1 MRFKERFDQQGFLHL
16 PNLVDRT
23 LTRTIKQQYLQT
35 VKPFRQPLLRQDSN
49 QYELHH
55 FSDNG
60 LMTNPLL
67 NVHECTPETLLGF
80 RSAIVNLLGHYALQ
94 QLLDKLMGAR
104 PILVQSMYTET
115 NPGNPDQVDSHWIDS
130 AKTGGMIGCWI
141 ALEDIS
147 AASGRF
153 TLFPQS
159 HLLDNAEVFSGEIAQ
174 LYAQYRQQSIEVI
187 NSYQHTHPQLAAS
200 RDVEVQ
206 RLQQAL
212 IHKSG
217 LSRYT
222 QDIKAGDVFLFS
234 SKLIHGNETPTSN
247 QLSGQALTAHFVPVT
262 HPLRHQG
269 NYDVDLRIVQGGSL
283 AMHMAPMAVM
293 A

>member
-1 MRFKERFDQQGFLHL
+1 MRFKERFEQQGFLHL
-16 PNLVDRT
+16 PHLVDKT

-49 QYELHH
+49 EYEPHH

-94 QLLDKLMGAR
+94 QLLNKLMGVR

-130 AKTGGMIGCWI
+130 AQTGSMIGCWI

-153 TLFPQS
+153 TLFPKS
-159 HLLDNAEVFSGEIAQ
+159 HLLDNAEVFSDEVAQ
-174 LYAQYRQQSIEVI
+174 LYQQYRQQSIEVI
-187 NSYQHTHPQLAAS
+187 NSYQHNHPQVAAGQ
-200 RDVEVQ
+200 DTEVK
-206 RLQQAL
+206 RLQNAL
-212 IHKSG
+212 ISKSG

-234 SKLIHGNETPTSN
+234 SKLIHGNETPAGN
-247 QLSGQALTAHFVPVT
+247 QLSCHALTAHFVPVT

>member
-1 MRFKERFDQQGFLHL
+1 MRFKERFEQQGFLHL
-16 PNLVDRT
+16 PHLVDRT
-23 LTRTIKQQYLQT
+23 LTRTIKQQYLQS
-35 VKPFRQPLLRQDSN
+35 VKSFGQPLLRNDSN
-49 QYELHH
+49 QYEPHH

-60 LMTNPLL
+60 LMTNSLL
-67 NVHECTPETLLGF
+67 NVHECTPETLIGF
-80 RSAIVNLLGHYALQ
+80 RLAIVNLLGHYALQ

-104 PILVQSMYTET
+104 PVLVQSLYTET
-115 NPGNPDQVDSHWIDS
+115 NPGNPDQVDSHWVDS
-130 AKTGGMIGCWI
+130 AKTGSMIGCWI

-147 AASGRF
+147 ADSGRF

-159 HLLDNAEVFSGEIAQ
+159 HLLDNAEVFSGEVAQ
-174 LYAQYRQQSIEVI
+174 LYQAYRQQSIEVI
-187 NSYQHTHPQLAAS
+187 NRYQHEHPQLAAS
-200 RDVEVQ
+200 QDPEVQ

-212 IHKSG
+212 ISKSG
-217 LSRYT
+217 LTRYT

-234 SKLIHGNETPTSN
+234 SKLMHGNETPTNYQS
-247 QLSGQALTAHFVPVT
+247 SCHTLTAHFVPAT

-269 NYDVDLRIVQGGSL
+269 NYDVDLRIVQGGIL